1 MHDLPLSNHCVRIL
15 LLACRWQI
23 RILPRVVT
31 RLLLA
36 RHRGRAAALAHQ
48 AVAHQALAQA
58 QALVQTLVQVLVRA
72 LGRVQAQAV
81 LRALRTLKA
90 HAACQIIQPAVRL
103 SSLVDIVLIRAVIP
117 VSHLH
122 FSHAQKKLS

>member
-1 MHDLPLSNHCVRIL
+1 MQEGCASRAV
-15 LLACRWQI
+15 LAWRRGKERWRI
-23 RILPRVVT
+23 RILQRVVT

-36 RHRGRAAALAHQ
+36 RHRGRAAAPAHQ

-72 LGRVQAQAV
+72 RGQVQAQAV

-90 HAACQIIQPAVRL
+90 HAVCQIILRAVRL
-103 SSLVDIVLIRAVIP
+103 
-117 VSHLH
+117 
-122 FSHAQKKLS
+122 